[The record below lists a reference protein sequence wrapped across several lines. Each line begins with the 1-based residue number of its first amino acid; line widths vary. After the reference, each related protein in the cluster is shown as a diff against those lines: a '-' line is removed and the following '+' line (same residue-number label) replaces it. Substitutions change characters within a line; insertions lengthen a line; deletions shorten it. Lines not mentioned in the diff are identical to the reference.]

1 MRTFQITPFE
11 FDEDL
16 DLEKYDAWFL
26 DGTHA
31 VPAWTPMFGWSWINY
46 CRHGMMWAAQKLSLP
61 TCKGWDWRLHNGGG
75 YLAVLVVDDPDEIAE
90 REKKFRAELMPFIED
105 YDAVWNQYVQ
115 ELQGYYAD
123 LRAFDINNS
132 SNIELLDHFEDTL
145 RLNRRMWEIHFYF
158 MYVVFGVYMLFE
170 AMMKQL
176 YDLDDSS
183 PEFHKLLT
191 GFDNK
196 VFQVDRKL
204 WAFGKRAG
212 EMGIADIFME
222 NTPDKVGAILE
233 QSDAGRA
240 WMAEFR
246 EFLNEDGWRSQR
258 MSEFINPTWI
268 EDPSPAFM
276 SVRQF
281 IQKGGEFDLD
291 RERTRL
297 AAEREVAEA
306 ELLAKIPEEQK
317 GWFTK
322 LLRLAQRSGQF
333 SEEHNHWMDLY
344 THAMVRRAL
353 IGWGTRLVAA
363 GVMDT
368 VDDVF
373 FLIPDEIRRVALTPE
388 WHDLRPIV
396 AERRAEWANW
406 AAQDNPPMI
415 GRVTLEEAMG
425 TLIRSNDPVVLKVVV
440 GSLPVP
446 KPDLKAD
453 LYGTCGSPGV
463 AEGRARMVMTDADL
477 INVEEGDILVA
488 PTTYPSWTAVFALLK
503 GVVVDRGASLSH
515 AAIVGREYGIPVVMN
530 VFEGTKVVSDGDRI
544 RVDGNMG
551 TVTIL
556 EKAAG

>member
-1 MRTFQITPFE
+1 MRTFEITPFE
-11 FDEDL
+11 FDETL
-16 DLEKYDAWFL
+16 DLQKYDAWFL
-26 DGTHA
+26 DGTHS
-31 VPAWTPMFGWSWINY
+31 VPPWTPMFGWSWINY
-46 CRHGMMWAAQKLSLP
+46 CRHGMMWAAQKLQLP
-61 TCKGWDWRLHNGGG
+61 TCKGWDWRLRNGGG

-90 REKKFRAELMPFIED
+90 REQHFRKELAPFIED
-105 YDAVWNQYVQ
+105 YDSIWNKYVS

-123 LRAFDINNS
+123 LRAFDIDGAT
-132 SNIELLDHFEDTL
+132 NIEMLDHLEDVL

-176 YDLDDSS
+176 FDLDDSS

-191 GFDNK
+191 GFDNY

-204 WAFGKRAG
+204 WQFGQKAKAAG
-212 EMGIADIFME
+212 LDSILLE
-222 NTPDKVGAILE
+222 NDPSRVEALMQ
-233 QSDAGRA
+233 QSEAGKA
-240 WMAEFR
+240 WLAEFR
-246 EFLNEDGWRSQR
+246 EFLSEDGWRSQR

-268 EDPSPAFM
+268 EDPTPAFM

-281 IQKGGEFDLD
+281 LKKGGDFDLE
-291 RERTRL
+291 RERLRL
-297 AAEREVAEA
+297 SAEREQAEA
-306 ELLAKIPEEQK
+306 ELMTKIPEEQR

-322 LLRLAQRSGQF
+322 LLRLAQRSGAF
-333 SEEHNHWMDLY
+333 SEEHNHWLDLY
-344 THAMVRRAL
+344 THALVRRCL
-353 IGWGTRLVAA
+353 VGWGKRLVAA
-363 GVMDT
+363 NVMNE

-388 WHDLRPIV
+388 WHDLRTIV
-396 AERRAEWANW
+396 AERRAEWARW
-406 AAQDNPPMI
+406 AEAENPPMI
-415 GRVTLEEAMG
+415 GNVTIEEAMG

-446 KPDLKAD
+446 KPELKAD

-463 AEGRARMVMTDADL
+463 AEGRARLVMSDADL
-477 INVEEGDILVA
+477 INVEEDDILVA

-530 VFEGTKVVSDGDRI
+530 VFEGTKVVKDGMRI
-544 RVDGNMG
+544 RIDGNMG

-556 EKAAG
+556 D